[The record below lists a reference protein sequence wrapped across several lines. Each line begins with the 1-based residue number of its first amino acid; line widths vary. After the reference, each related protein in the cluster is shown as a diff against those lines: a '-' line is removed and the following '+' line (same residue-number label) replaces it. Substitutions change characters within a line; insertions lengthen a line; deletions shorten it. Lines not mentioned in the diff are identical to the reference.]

1 MHHLPPSESRDAG
14 AVFAALDLGTNNCRL
29 LVARP
34 AGMGFRVIDAF
45 SRIVRL
51 GERMAATGRLADDAM
66 RRAVDAL
73 GVCAGKL
80 RKREVTHFRGVAT
93 EACRRADNGSEFLA
107 SVTRLTGLR
116 LEIIAPREEAEL
128 ALASCAPLLEPNVP
142 RALLFDI
149 GGGSTEVTLVGA
161 ESGGWKVIDSI
172 SLGRGVV
179 AYAERFGGDT
189 VSPASYDAMVAEVA
203 LLLEPFEAR
212 HALAEACARGE
223 VQMIGTSGT
232 VTTLAGIEMDLPR
245 YDRNRVDGSWLGR
258 DEALRASRELAAADY
273 AIRARHPCIGPERAD
288 LVVAGCAIFEAI
300 CRLWPVPRMRVA
312 DRGLRE
318 GIILGLMAR
327 AGLGQRIAS

>member
-1 MHHLPPSESRDAG
+1 MPDAA

-34 AGMGFRVIDAF
+34 AGDGFRVIDAF

-51 GERMAATGRLADDAM
+51 GEQMAATGRLADDAM

-107 SVTRLTGLR
+107 RVAQLTGLR

-128 ALASCAPLLEPNVP
+128 ALASCAPLLDPAVP

-149 GGGSTEVTLVGA
+149 GGGSTEVTLIGGG
-161 ESGGWKVIDSI
+161 EGGWRVLDSI
-172 SLGRGVV
+172 SLGRGVG
-179 AYAERFGGDT
+179 AYAERFGGDA
-189 VSPASYDAMVAEVA
+189 VASADYEAMIAEIA
-203 LLLEPFEAR
+203 LLLDPFEAR
-212 HALAEACARGE
+212 NAIGAACARGE

-232 VTTLAGIEMDLPR
+232 VTTLAGIEMNLAR
-245 YDRNRVDGSWLGR
+245 YDRNRVDGSWLSR
-258 DEALRASRELAAADY
+258 DEA
-273 AIRARHPCIGPERAD
+273 
-288 LVVAGCAIFEAI
+288 
-300 CRLWPVPRMRVA
+300 
-312 DRGLRE
+312 
-318 GIILGLMAR
+318 
-327 AGLGQRIAS
+327 